1 MSAHHLAILLL
12 VLGNFAASVSD
23 IAVKLL
29 DGDVPTFQYVFIRQ
43 LFSLLLIWP
52 LWHRQPK
59 KERALISWK
68 LQLLRAHLILM
79 GSGCMV
85 IAITHL
91 PLATANAVFYA
102 APLLMLPLSVML
114 LKETPSLG
122 KVLASLFGFVGVL
135 VVLRPSEFHWAAL
148 FALGTAMTLALFN
161 ITARRLPKEQTVVT
175 TLYWTSLL
183 SLPMSAILC
192 AIYWQPISN
201 TSLLLILASAG
212 LILSY
217 NGLAVA
223 AYKRAP
229 AGNIAIAENSGLVF
243 VTLFGVVWFSEVP
256 DWLTLVGILM
266 IVVPLIPW
274 RSLRFRPAAKGA

>member
-23 IAVKLL
+23 ITVKLL

-122 KVLASLFGFVGVL
+122 KTLASLFGFVGVL

>member
-52 LWHRQPK
+52 LWHRQSK

-114 LKETPSLG
+114 LKETPSLE

-274 RSLRFRPAAKGA
+274 RSLRFRPAAKGP